1 MCDQHFPCCYNNKH
15 NESLSIPLHQTYKAR
30 HDSSHR
36 THKPN
41 THTHTHAQIN
51 SITPAGVI
59 PNGQKSKKKFFHFWY
74 QNDSNR
80 EKRAKNF
87 FDFFDPKNSITPA
100 GVTPNGQKSPKI
112 FFSFLASEWL
122 NSRKKAKKKLTQNLV
137 LECLECV
144 ECGPKKGQDAFFGS
158 SVIHR

>member
-1 MCDQHFPCCYNNKH
+1 MGKN
-15 NESLSIPLHQTYKAR
+15 HQ
-30 HDSSHR
+30 
-36 THKPN
+36 N
-41 THTHTHAQIN
+41 F
-51 SITPAGVI
+51 
-59 PNGQKSKKKFFHFWY
+59 FFHFWY

-122 NSRKKAKKKLTQNLV
+122 NSRKKAKKKFDPKFGPGMSGM
-137 LECLECV
+137 
-144 ECGPKKGQDAFFGS
+144 CGMWPKKGSRCIFGW
-158 SVIHR
+158 